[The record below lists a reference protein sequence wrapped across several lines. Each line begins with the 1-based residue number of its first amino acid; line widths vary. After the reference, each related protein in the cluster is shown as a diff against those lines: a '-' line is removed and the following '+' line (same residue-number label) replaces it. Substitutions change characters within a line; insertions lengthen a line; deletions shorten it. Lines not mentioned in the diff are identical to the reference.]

1 MLFYVQM
8 RWKIEPPMT
17 LNQFWDLEKQE
28 IEVAL
33 QTIKEGKVHGLYKV
47 AAQPRVIGI
56 VEMESIDDL
65 DRTAMGRL
73 PLRNLLE
80 FEVVWP
86 LRDYESFAADV
97 RENYGNFPVATLP
110 EPRDV

>member
-1 MLFYVQM
+1 VLFYVQM

-17 LNQFWDLEKQE
+17 LDQFWELEKQE

-33 QTIKEGKVHGLYKV
+33 QTIREGKVRGLYKV
-47 AAQPRVIGI
+47 AAQPRLIAI
-56 VEMESIDDL
+56 LEMDSIDEL

-73 PLRNLLE
+73 PLRNLLD

-86 LRDYESFAADV
+86 LRDYESFAVDV
-97 RENYGNFPVATLP
+97 RENYGNFPAARLP
-110 EPRDV
+110 

>member
-8 RWKIEPPMT
+8 RWKIEPP
-17 LNQFWDLEKQE
+17 LSFDKFWELEKQE
-28 IEVAL
+28 IAFAL
-33 QTIKEGKVHGLYKV
+33 SANVQGQVPARLYKV

-56 VEMESIDDL
+56 IDVESIDEL

-73 PLRNLLE
+73 PLRDLLE

-86 LRDYESFAADV
+86 LRDYESFAEDV
-97 RENYGNFPVATLP
+97 RKNYGKFPVATLQ
-110 EPRDV
+110 DT